1 MHKQLRQCKKNKKHI
16 MASPTEPSPAPT
28 ESDDDN
34 KPSLEDLWN
43 DRVPSDR
50 MEKYF
55 PEIVEKKSAKTESPG
70 ISLSSNEP
78 SRDTSK
84 KEQHQAETHPTP
96 TPMEKLEP
104 SAVTDDPTQEKA
116 ESLPEGAFKPGRLD
130 KGTLPPPKPIPR
142 RPKRPL
148 QPGWVARG

>member
-1 MHKQLRQCKKNKKHI
+1 

-104 SAVTDDPTQEKA
+104 SAVTDDPY
-116 ESLPEGAFKPGRLD
+116 PGEG
-130 KGTLPPPKPIPR
+130 
-142 RPKRPL
+142 
-148 QPGWVARG
+148 

>member
-1 MHKQLRQCKKNKKHI
+1 

-55 PEIVEKKSAKTESPG
+55 PEIVEKKVQK
-70 ISLSSNEP
+70 
-78 SRDTSK
+78 
-84 KEQHQAETHPTP
+84 Q
-96 TPMEKLEP
+96 
-104 SAVTDDPTQEKA
+104 KA
-116 ESLPEGAFKPGRLD
+116 
-130 KGTLPPPKPIPR
+130 
-142 RPKRPL
+142 
-148 QPGWVARG
+148 QV